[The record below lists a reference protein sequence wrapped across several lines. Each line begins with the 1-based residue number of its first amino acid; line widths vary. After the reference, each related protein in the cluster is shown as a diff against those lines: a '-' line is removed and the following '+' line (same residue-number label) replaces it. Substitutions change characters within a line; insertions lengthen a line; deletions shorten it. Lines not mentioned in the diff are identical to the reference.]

1 MYLVVSLVVVVRC
14 RHERKAMKCPG
25 VIVAMAAEAASATQL
40 LTVAFDA
47 GGAITGSAELDSCR
61 TSRKYVINSPS
72 S

>member
-1 MYLVVSLVVVVRC
+1 
-14 RHERKAMKCPG
+14 MKCPG